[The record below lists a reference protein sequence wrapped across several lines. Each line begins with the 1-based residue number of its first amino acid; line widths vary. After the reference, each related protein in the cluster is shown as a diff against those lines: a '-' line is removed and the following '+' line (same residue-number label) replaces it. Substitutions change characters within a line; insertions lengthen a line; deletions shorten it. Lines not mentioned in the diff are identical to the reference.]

1 MVPLLHRNPSNPSNF
16 ILGKEI
22 KMTEDQDI
30 DIIYDQIRGILGE
43 HFHNFCF
50 IVMDDGGD
58 LFYDYTNYRVGKML
72 MNEALEDANSEL
84 DAGGWN
90 WPEDD
95 EDDYEDEDLI

>member
-1 MVPLLHRNPSNPSNF
+1 
-16 ILGKEI
+16 
-22 KMTEDQDI
+22 MTDDQDI

-84 DAGGWN
+84 DAGGWD

-95 EDDYEDEDLI
+95 EDDEEDEDII